1 MTKSQLN
8 KLSTAALRARYI
20 ELAAQFKRVCE
31 SCEGISLDG
40 SANLFKRLCTS
51 ETLDLGYPTPA
62 EWVEAAEYVVY
73 DVTIHAM
80 CYRNNHG

>member
-1 MTKSQLN
+1 MTKSQLT

-40 SANLFKRLCTS
+40 SASLFKRLCTS

-62 EWVEAAEYVVY
+62 EWVEAAQFVVY
-73 DVTIHAM
+73 DVTVHAEI
-80 CYRNNHG
+80 YRNNHG